1 MMELTRTITIKFTP
15 AEMQRIDKLWK
26 STDDLMNRSEFIRT
40 AINAYAGEPILLTKK
55 CWQQRE
61 LEVKE

>member
-40 AINAYAGEPILLTKK
+40 AINAYAGE
-55 CWQQRE
+55 QVVNVRYMGRGSE
-61 LEVKE
+61 EAVE

>member
-26 STDDLMNRSEFIRT
+26 STDDLMNRSEFIRA
-40 AINAYAGEPILLTKK
+40 AINAYAGEQVVTVRYLG
-55 CWQQRE
+55 QGSE
-61 LEVKE
+61 EAVE